1 MDRTLRRERNADARA
16 LFDAL
21 EENRGGRKLE
31 LQGLLAAALATERR
45 LMAQRIKPR
54 VEREARYYHGTQ
66 MAGNPILA
74 ASAVLRIID
83 EEAER

>member
-1 MDRTLRRERNADARA
+1 MDRSLSRRERNYDARQ
-16 LFDAL
+16 LYDRL
-21 EENRGGRKLE
+21 EENRGGRGKE
-31 LQGLLAAALATERR
+31 LQALLNSALATERR

-74 ASAVLRIID
+74 ASVVLRIVD
-83 EEAER
+83 EEAE